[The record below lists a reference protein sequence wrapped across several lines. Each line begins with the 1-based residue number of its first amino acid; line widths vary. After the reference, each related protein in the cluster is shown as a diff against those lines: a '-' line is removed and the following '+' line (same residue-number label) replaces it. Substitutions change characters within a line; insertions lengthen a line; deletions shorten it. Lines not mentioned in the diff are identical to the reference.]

1 MGNGHVTFT
10 TSDPDEAR
18 DTLTRLY
25 LPLELLPER
34 GELAMRLDA
43 TAHTALTIGLI
54 SFGPRIRVRC
64 PPNAHYHVVLP
75 LAGRA
80 RYHSGD
86 GPAVVS
92 EPGMATVFA
101 PEAPAELDWAPGTEQ
116 LCVMLDGREVER
128 ELRQLL
134 GHDVGPRLAFAA
146 RMDLSRGPART
157 WVEAL
162 MLLTRAARQ
171 ESELLSHPLA
181 ARRLEQIVFDA
192 LLTGQPHNYSD
203 QLTTGAASPGR
214 SAVRCAVDLVQA
226 YPDREWTTGR
236 LAAAVSVSAR
246 ADQRVPRGDRD
257 DSDGVSAERAPGPG
271 APGPAG
277 HGPVPDDRHA
287 RREPLGIHPP
297 GPVRGRIPGTVRG
310 AAVPHAPA
318 PHVVSGLA
326 TRPGR
331 PGAAAARGS
340 RHRAAVPYGGSSRT
354 RLAAPGGGLQHRQP
368 HAVGSAPR
376 ARMVHAAVA
385 AAPGPRTPAATPS
398 RWAPSASR
406 RTHGTTTHADR
417 RTTARK
423 PTARRLHL
431 PVAIIGATDS
441 APQHK

>member
-92 EPGMATVFA
+92 EPGTATVFA

-134 GHDVGPRLAFAA
+134 GRDVGPRLAFAA

-203 QLTTGAASPGR
+203 QLTTGTASPGR

-246 ADQRVPRGDRD
+246 ALTNGFRAETGMTPMAYLQNVRLDRAHQD
-257 DSDGVSAERAPGPG
+257 LLDTDPSRTTVTHV
-271 APGPAG
+271 AG
-277 HGPVPDDRHA
+277 RWGFTH
-287 RREPLGIHPP
+287 LG
-297 GPVRGRIPGTVRG
+297 RF
-310 AAVPHAPA
+310 
-318 PHVVSGLA
+318 
-326 TRPGR
+326 
-331 PGAAAARGS
+331 AAAYRARYEE
-340 RHRAAVPYGGSSRT
+340 PPSRT
-354 RLAAPGGGLQHRQP
+354 LR
-368 HAVGSAPR
+368 
-376 ARMVHAAVA
+376 
-385 AAPGPRTPAATPS
+385 
-398 RWAPSASR
+398 R
-406 RTHGTTTHADR
+406 RTW
-417 RTTARK
+417 
-423 PTARRLHL
+423 
-431 PVAIIGATDS
+431 
-441 APQHK
+441 